1 MKKLKLNLL
10 FYDYSSFNIL
20 KLSTLKLGFFTLLC
34 FPSFNFSIA
43 QDDSLVIE
51 NFKDRKVVFADL
63 GYTTA
68 PFFLRYPYTSELV
81 KLSYKNNFRLFMGL
95 GFAYKWFS
103 MRIGFPVLK
112 SFRSKEKFGET
123 KQFNLGFDFS
133 FQKMYFDFEFKS
145 VLGYSIQ
152 DAYRWDSTYTEV
164 NPNQNEA
171 SIGTL
176 NFAVNAWYFKD
187 KNFKMNALVGKRA
200 HYVRRVHTW
209 YVKGTVNVFGADNN
223 GVPLIP
229 QPLQNPANSKT
240 LSSTLSS
247 FDFGVI
253 PGYAYVDRINNWQ
266 FSGWLG
272 IGGVVQSKFYTVPD
286 NPRGFLGLAPR
297 YDIRLMGGYSRP
309 EYFIFLLTDFDN
321 KSIRF
326 SDLIYRQYFY
336 SIKIVGGYRFPE
348 RKKKK
353 EVSKNNK

>member
-1 MKKLKLNLL
+1 MEKLKHNFLFFDLLRFNRFNFNAIKLCLFSLL
-10 FYDYSSFNIL
+10 FFSSFDL
-20 KLSTLKLGFFTLLC
+20 VA
-34 FPSFNFSIA
+34 A
-43 QDDSLVIE
+43 QEDSLVIE
-51 NFKDRKVVFADL
+51 NFRNRKVIFADL

-68 PFFLRYPYTSELV
+68 PFFLRYPYTSELG
-81 KLSYKNNFRLFMGL
+81 KLSYNNNFRMFMGL

-103 MRIGFPVLK
+103 MRVGFPIL
-112 SFRSKEKFGET
+112 SHFRSKEKFGET
-123 KQFNLGFDFS
+123 KQFNLGLDFS
-133 FQKMYFDFEFKS
+133 FKKMYYDFEFKS

-152 DAYRWDSTYTEV
+152 DAYRWDSTYTQAK
-164 NPNQNEA
+164 PNQNEA

-176 NFAVNAWYFKD
+176 NFALNAWYFGD
-187 KNFKMNALVGKRA
+187 KNFKMNALIGKRA
-200 HYVRRVHTW
+200 HYIRRVHTW
-209 YVKGTVNVFGADNN
+209 YAKGTVNVFGADNN

-229 QPLQNPANSKT
+229 QALQNPSNSKT

-247 FDFGVI
+247 FDFGLI

-272 IGGVVQSKFYTVPD
+272 LGGVIQSKFYTVSEG
-286 NPRGFLGLAPR
+286 PRGFLGLAPR

-348 RKKKK
+348 KEKKKK
-353 EVSKNNK
+353 